1 MRRIFAAVLMG
12 WVMVGGVRADVFDPA
27 SNTLSIPTL
36 QIGSAVYENARLLLS
51 PNGQWSV
58 LNMGSRAAATTSTIN
73 STGGVALTL
82 TIAPTSIEAQ
92 VGEDVSVMV
101 GGGIPPYTFYSSR
114 SILAPISQFGNRA
127 SFTTY
132 GVGKAD
138 VIITDSA
145 GNQAS
150 VGVTITSKLEAAP
163 TTLSAVVG
171 EQLTIHFINGV
182 PPYTVGTSNATI
194 AKAGEVTYH
203 APLHGSA
210 TIYTY
215 RAGNSSIMIHDAYG
229 NMVSTTLTVTNT
241 R

>member
-1 MRRIFAAVLMG
+1 
-12 WVMVGGVRADVFDPA
+12 MVGSVRADVFDPA
-27 SNTLSIPTL
+27 TNILSIPIL
-36 QIGSAVYENARLLLS
+36 QIGSSVFQNSRLLLDT
-51 PNGQWSV
+51 NGRWYLMSLGGEV
-58 LNMGSRAAATTSTIN
+58 YGASLPSGATT
-73 STGGVALTL
+73 TGVTAPTL
-82 TIAPTSIEAQ
+82 TISPTAIEAQ
-92 VGEDVSVMV
+92 VGEDVSVMA

-127 SFTTY
+127 SFSTF

-138 VIITDSA
+138 VIVTDSA
-145 GNQAS
+145 GTQAVVS
-150 VGVTITSKLEAAP
+150 VTISSKLDAAP
-163 TTLSAVVG
+163 TTLSGVVG

-182 PPYTVGTSNATI
+182 PPYTVGTSNASI

-215 RAGNSSIMIHDAYG
+215 RAGNASIMIHDAYG
-229 NMVSTTLTVTNT
+229 NMVATTLTVTNT